1 MNEFFKDQDFNISI
15 PYEWKKRKMKEGNI
29 AIERS
34 LRIEQQIIH
43 WEKVPD
49 KTMFKR
55 VVLDEL
61 YYLKDGKV

>member
-49 KTMFKR
+49 STMFKR

>member
-1 MNEFFKDQDFNISI
+1 MNDFFKDQDFNISI

-29 AIERS
+29 GIERR

-49 KTMFKR
+49 RTLFKR
-55 VVLDEL
+55 VVLDVL

>member
-1 MNEFFKDQDFNISI
+1 MNDFFKDQDFNINV
-15 PYEWKKRKMKEGNI
+15 PYEWKKRKMREGNK
-29 AIERS
+29 AIEQS

-43 WEKVPD
+43 WEKID
-49 KTMFKR
+49 DSNIFKR